1 MELQQHNPPHPGQ
14 FIKEVYLVPLKL
26 SANEVSKKL
35 GVHSS
40 TFGRLIS
47 GKSDV
52 SAEMAIKLE
61 AVLGRSAESWLLMQ
75 DHFDL
80 ANIRSTVDVSGLSTI
95 TFQ

>member
-1 MELQQHNPPHPGQ
+1 MEYQQYNPPHPGE
-14 FIKEVYLVPLKL
+14 FIKEVYLDPLEL

-52 SAEMAIKLE
+52 SAEMAVKLE

-75 DHFDL
+75 DQYDL
-80 ANIRSTVDVSGLSTI
+80 ADVRSTVDVSGLTAIS
-95 TFQ
+95 FQ

>member
-1 MELQQHNPPHPGQ
+1 MEYQQHNPPHPGE
-14 FIKEVYLVPLKL
+14 FIKEVYLDPLGL
-26 SANEVSKKL
+26 SANEVSKRL

-75 DHFDL
+75 DQYDL
-80 ANIRSTVDVSGLSTI
+80 ADVRSTVDVSGLSAI
-95 TFQ
+95 SFQ

>member
-1 MELQQHNPPHPGQ
+1 METQQHNPPHPAQ
-14 FIKEVYLVPLKL
+14 FIKEAYLDPLEL

-52 SAEMAIKLE
+52 SAEMAIK
-61 AVLGRSAESWLLMQ
+61 
-75 DHFDL
+75 
-80 ANIRSTVDVSGLSTI
+80 NLSV
-95 TFQ
+95 

>member
-1 MELQQHNPPHPGQ
+1 MEYQQYNPPHPGE
-14 FIKEVYLVPLKL
+14 FIKEVYLKPLEL

-47 GKSDV
+47 GKSDI

-61 AVLGRSAESWLLMQ
+61 AVFGRSAESWLLMQ
-75 DHFDL
+75 DQYDL
-80 ANIRSTVDVSGLSTI
+80 ADVRSTVDVSGLTAIS
-95 TFQ
+95 F